1 MQRLI
6 TLITQDP
13 MRMGLL
19 KTVAS
24 LNLPDCWVAAGFVR
38 NMVWDHLHGFA
49 VTALNDVDVIF
60 FDKADVANVR
70 AKEAHRVLEK
80 VATGVHWQVKN
91 QAFMHVNNQ
100 DTPYENSLDAMSYW
114 PEKETAVGVRLDESG
129 VIEVATSFGLDSL
142 FAGLISHNP
151 KRDETIFLKRLHSK
165 EWLTR
170 WPNLKLGKSQLG
182 KSQFGK

>member
-6 TLITQDP
+6 TLIVQDP

-38 NMVWDHLHGFA
+38 NMVWDFLHGFA

-60 FDKADVANVR
+60 FDKTDVGNVR
-70 AKEAHRVLEK
+70 AKEAQRILEE
-80 VATGVHWQVKN
+80 VTIGVHWQVKN
-91 QAFMHVNNQ
+91 QAFMHVNNY
-100 DTPYENSLDAMSYW
+100 DSPYVNSLDAMSYW
-114 PEKETAVGVRLDESG
+114 PEIETAVGVRLNESG
-129 VIEVATSFGLDSL
+129 VIEVATPFGLDSL
-142 FAGLISHNP
+142 FAGFISHNP

-165 EWLTR
+165 DWLTL
-170 WPNLKLGKSQLG
+170 WPNLKLGKSKLG
-182 KSQFGK
+182 K